1 MEDGLVQN
9 QNLMSLVPTKEIK
22 EFIGKL
28 LRHNGNR
35 QRLSLNGNLLQK
47 LPDGN
52 LLQQFPDGNLLQ
64 QRLTGRRKLP
74 PPNLSGEEKRPLLQI
89 GDLKQRHH
97 ELGGKVTT
105 TMKKIT
111 LTKIRKDGIN
121 QHLAL

>member
-1 MEDGLVQN
+1 MN
-9 QNLMSLVPTKEIK
+9 QVPTKEIK

-35 QRLSLNGNLLQK
+35 QRLNLNGNLLQK

-52 LLQQFPDGNLLQ
+52 LIQQFPDGNLLQ
-64 QRLTGRRKLP
+64 QRPIGKRKLP
-74 PPNLSGEEKRPLLQI
+74 RPNLRGEEKRPLLQS

-111 LTKIRKDGIN
+111 LTKIRKDGIR
-121 QHLAL
+121 QHQAL

>member
-1 MEDGLVQN
+1 
-9 QNLMSLVPTKEIK
+9 MSLVPTKEIK

-52 LLQQFPDGNLLQ
+52 LLQQ
-64 QRLTGRRKLP
+64 RLTGRRKLP
-74 PPNLSGEEKRPLLQI
+74 PPNLSGEEKRPLLQS

-97 ELGGKVTT
+97 ELGCKVTT

-111 LTKIRKDGIN
+111 LTKIRKDGTN
-121 QHLAL
+121 QHQVL

>member
-1 MEDGLVQN
+1 
-9 QNLMSLVPTKEIK
+9 MSLVPTKEIK

-52 LLQQFPDGNLLQ
+52 LLLQFPDGNLLQ
-64 QRLTGRRKLP
+64 QRLTGKRKLP
-74 PPNLSGEEKRPLLQI
+74 QPNLCGKEKRPQLQSGNLQLQYRVL
-89 GDLKQRHH
+89 GD
-97 ELGGKVTT
+97 KVMT

-111 LTKIRKDGIN
+111 PTRIRGDGTN
-121 QHLAL
+121 QHQAL